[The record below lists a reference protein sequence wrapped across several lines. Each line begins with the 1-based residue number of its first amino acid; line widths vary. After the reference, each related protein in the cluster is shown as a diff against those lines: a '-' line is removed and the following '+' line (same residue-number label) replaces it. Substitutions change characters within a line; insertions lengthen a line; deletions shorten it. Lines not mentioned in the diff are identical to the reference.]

1 MAKQCMLQREEKRTK
16 LVAKYS
22 KKRKEILSD
31 LKTANNLTEIFA
43 MQKKLQRLPG
53 NSLPIRLKNRC
64 WKTGRSRGFYRDFGL
79 SRHVLREMAHEC
91 LLPCVIKAS
100 W

>member
-1 MAKQCMLQREEKRTK
+1 MAKQCMLQREVKRTK

-43 MQKKLQRLPG
+43 MQKSYNDYQVIVYLFALRIVVGKRVVVVVFIVILVFHAM
-53 NSLPIRLKNRC
+53 
-64 WKTGRSRGFYRDFGL
+64 FYEKWHTNVYFP
-79 SRHVLREMAHEC
+79 V
-91 LLPCVIKAS
+91 
-100 W
+100 